1 LALCSVNTGAFKAYD
16 LGSEW
21 RLGGFAVHPR
31 RQRLLALAGLSAGD
45 FLFVTLLAAASR
57 MLI

>member
-21 RLGGFAVHPR
+21 QLGGFAVP
-31 RQRLLALAGLSAGD
+31 
-45 FLFVTLLAAASR
+45 AASAYSR
-57 MLI
+57 SPGFLRVTSYSSPFWLLQAEC